1 MLRQD
6 LRYAIRSLRRSPA
19 FTFTALVVVA
29 LGVSASTAAFSTL
42 DYVLVRPL
50 PFAEPDRLVKVWQNQ
65 ESRGYSR
72 MELSPANFRDW
83 KAAAH
88 SFDGFAAY
96 QPVSAN
102 LLGRGDP
109 LRVEGARVTPDLF
122 ALLGA
127 HAAIGRTLTEGAAR
141 FDASAEVVISGS
153 LWRSRFA
160 SDPAIAGHTVIVDDR
175 PRTIAGVM
183 PDDFAFPARTVD
195 VWLPLRF
202 APADYDDRTDTYLR
216 TVARLKP
223 DATIEQARSELSVIA
238 AGLVRAYP
246 KENANTGATVVT
258 MGDELPRQSRT
269 LLIALAAA
277 SGCVLLIAITNLAS
291 LLLTRALSRQRELSI
306 RAAIGAGRRRLV
318 REMLTESLVL
328 AIGGGA
334 LGTGLAL
341 VALPLIARLVPTA
354 LPMAAVPP
362 LDWRMLAIA
371 LITSAL
377 TGLGFGLVP
386 AWRAASASGAAGLQE
401 GGRIG
406 ASRRTERLKS
416 ILVVAEVAATIAL
429 LVAAGL
435 LLRALWRVQDRNPGF
450 NSSGVITMRT
460 TLPLPKYGATER
472 RTQFYRDVLAG
483 VQALPGVTGAAYISF
498 LPMVMGGG
506 IWPVLM
512 APGQDPST
520 AQLASL
526 RFVTP
531 GFFAAA
537 GIPIREGRDVAETDT
552 ATAPA
557 VAVVSQSF
565 VRRYWPGA
573 DPIGRRF
580 TFGLQE
586 RTIAGV
592 VGDIRVRGL
601 ERDSEPQVYLP
612 YQQVPDNSLVFY
624 IPKDLIVRTASGS
637 GALVPSIRRI
647 VARADPQLPVSD
659 VRTLEDIVQSDTS
672 ARTAQ
677 VAVLSGFAAMAFL
690 LAGIGIHGQLSFGV
704 SQRVRELA
712 VRVALGAERHDVLR
726 LVLADALRCGAFG
739 TILGLPLAYA
749 AARSMQALLAGL
761 EPADLRTFAAAA
773 ATVLVMTLLGS
784 VLPAWRALRI
794 DPATAMRN

>member
-1 MLRQD
+1 M
-6 LRYAIRSLRRSPA
+6 
-19 FTFTALVVVA
+19 
-29 LGVSASTAAFSTL
+29 
-42 DYVLVRPL
+42 
-50 PFAEPDRLVKVWQNQ
+50 
-65 ESRGYSR
+65 
-72 MELSPANFRDW
+72 
-83 KAAAH
+83 
-88 SFDGFAAY
+88 
-96 QPVSAN
+96 
-102 LLGRGDP
+102 
-109 LRVEGARVTPDLF
+109 
-122 ALLGA
+122 
-127 HAAIGRTLTEGAAR
+127 
-141 FDASAEVVISGS
+141 
-153 LWRSRFA
+153 
-160 SDPAIAGHTVIVDDR
+160 
-175 PRTIAGVM
+175 
-183 PDDFAFPARTVD
+183 
-195 VWLPLRF
+195 
-202 APADYDDRTDTYLR
+202 
-216 TVARLKP
+216 
-223 DATIEQARSELSVIA
+223 
-238 AGLVRAYP
+238 
-246 KENANTGATVVT
+246 
-258 MGDELPRQSRT
+258 
-269 LLIALAAA
+269 
-277 SGCVLLIAITNLAS
+277 
-291 LLLTRALSRQRELSI
+291 
-306 RAAIGAGRRRLV
+306 
-318 REMLTESLVL
+318 
-328 AIGGGA
+328 
-334 LGTGLAL
+334 
-341 VALPLIARLVPTA
+341 
-354 LPMAAVPP
+354 
-362 LDWRMLAIA
+362 
-371 LITSAL
+371 
-377 TGLGFGLVP
+377 
-386 AWRAASASGAAGLQE
+386 
-401 GGRIG
+401 
-406 ASRRTERLKS
+406 
-416 ILVVAEVAATIAL
+416 
-429 LVAAGL
+429 AAGL
-435 LLRALWRVQDRNPGF
+435 LLRALWRVQDRDPGF

-690 LAGIGIHGQLSFGV
+690 LAGIGIHGLLSFGV

-739 TILGLPLAYA
+739 TDPRPAAGVCRRALDAGAAGRSRARRPPDVCRGRRDGAGDD
-749 AARSMQALLAGL
+749 AARLSASGVARAPHRSRDRDAELGEDRQPNAHPSESTSVRQSRAVAMLACDTAAPPSQACSPSGVCHTTSARM
-761 EPADLRTFAAAA
+761 A
-773 ATVLVMTLLGS
+773 S
-784 VLPAWRALRI
+784 SC
-794 DPATAMRN
+794 